1 MPDLLFFP
9 CSTATPC
16 KRCKPL
22 PAVNVERAREL
33 LGVELAA
40 LVGESYERAYG
51 DMVRVQQLTELEEVI
66 GFSNALALCNGD
78 QTAADLHRVQICEMW
93 RGRLKGVQRN
103 VEVWQ
108 ALLSVRTLV
117 LPMAEDTHTWLKF
130 ASLCRKSG
138 RVRWERCAVLCCAVL
153 CCAVLCCAVLCCAV
167 LCCAVLCCAVLRCAA
182 LHLLCHAALC
192 CAALCRA
199 VLC

>member
-1 MPDLLFFP
+1 
-9 CSTATPC
+9 
-16 KRCKPL
+16 
-22 PAVNVERAREL
+22 VERAREL

-66 GFSNALALCNGD
+66 GFSNALTLCNGD
-78 QTAADLHRVQICEMW
+78 PAAAELHRVQICEMW

-153 CCAVLCCAVLCCAV
+153 CWAVCSTCLPDPALWRQHDSMTSFALVCIYISQGAAVSFLVDAGTCLCAE
-167 LCCAVLCCAVLRCAA
+167 RQ
-182 LHLLCHAALC
+182 HAAM
-192 CAALCRA
+192 
-199 VLC
+199 